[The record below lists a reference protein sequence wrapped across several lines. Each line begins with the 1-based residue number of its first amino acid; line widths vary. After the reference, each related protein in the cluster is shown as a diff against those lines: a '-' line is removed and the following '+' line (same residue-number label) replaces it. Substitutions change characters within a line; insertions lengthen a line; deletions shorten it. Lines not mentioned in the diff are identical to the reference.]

1 MDRLNTAVS
10 CLQFGAGLLFIP
22 EAQRSID
29 MCPEIGL
36 GREGR
41 YSYGFDEVALVP
53 GTRTVDPYDVDT
65 SFGIGDFT
73 FEVPILAS
81 AMDSSIGV
89 ETASVFTRLG
99 GLPVLNLLGIA
110 CRYDDPTEGLEI
122 IRSASDQDAT
132 AVIQEVYSQP
142 LSEDLAAKRI
152 GELKAAGAVAAAS
165 VTPQYGASL
174 GKAAVEA
181 GLDILIIQSTVT
193 SNEHQS
199 SRAEPLRIDKLCA
212 DLDIPVIV
220 GNSVGYNVALD
231 LMRAGASGILVGIG
245 PGAACTS
252 RGVLG
257 IGAGQITATAD
268 TAKARDDYFKESGRY
283 VAVITDG
290 GMSKGGEVVKAL
302 ASGANAVMIG
312 SAFAR
317 ASESPGKGYHWGMAT
332 ADPLLP
338 RGSRI
343 KVNELGSLETII
355 KGPATGRNDGSLNLL
370 GAIKTS
376 MGVLGCKTIK
386 DLHSVEMVIM
396 PSFATE
402 GKGWQIRQQ
411 VGMGS

>member
-1 MDRLNTAVS
+1 
-10 CLQFGAGLLFIP
+10 
-22 EAQRSID
+22 

-53 GTRTVDPYDVDT
+53 GTRTIDPYDVDT
-65 SFGIGDFT
+65 SFKIGDFK
-73 FEVPILAS
+73 FDVPILAS
-81 AMDSSIGV
+81 AMDSSIGI
-89 ETASVFTRLG
+89 ESAAVFTKLG

-110 CRYDDPTEGLEI
+110 CRYDDPSEALEQ
-122 IRSASDQDAT
+122 IRSASDSDAT
-132 AVIQEVYSQP
+132 AVIQKVYSQP
-142 LSEDLAAKRI
+142 LKEALASKRVA
-152 GELKAAGAVAAAS
+152 ELKSAGAFAAAS
-165 VTPQYGASL
+165 VTPQYGATL
-174 GKAAVEA
+174 GRAAVEA
-181 GLDILIIQSTVT
+181 GLDILVIQSTVT
-193 SNEHQS
+193 SNEHRS
-199 SRAEPLRIDKLCA
+199 SRAEPLRIDQLCA
-212 DLDIPVIV
+212 DVNVPVIV
-220 GNSVGYNVALD
+220 GNSVGYQVALE
-231 LMRAGASGILVGIG
+231 LMRAGISGILVGIG

-257 IGAGQITATAD
+257 IGAGQITSTID

-302 ASGANAVMIG
+302 AAGADAVMIG

-317 ASESPGKGYHWGMAT
+317 AAESPGKGYHWGMAT

-343 KVNELGSLETII
+343 KVNELGSLEKII

-370 GAIKTS
+370 GALRTS
-376 MGVLGCKTIK
+376 MGVLGCQTIR

-396 PSFATE
+396 PSFGTE
-402 GKGWQIRQQ
+402 GKSFQIQQ
-411 VGMGS
+411 RVGMGT